1 MATVEECAAALQ
13 RVADQLGSVDPDT
26 RSKHVLDRSLA
37 CRVSDLDVTFRG
49 ELRDGGLHD
58 VRQGS
63 AEGAHIKLRVSS
75 DDLVALADGRIGF
88 AGAWATGRVK
98 VDASLTDLL
107 RLRTL
112 L

>member
-1 MATVEECAAALQ
+1 MATVEECTAALQ
-13 RVADQLGSVDPDT
+13 RLAAQLGGVDAET
-26 RSKHVLDRSLA
+26 RSKHLLDRSLS
-37 CRVSDLDVTFRG
+37 CRVPDLDVTFRG

-58 VRQGS
+58 IREGN
-63 AEGAHIKLRVSS
+63 ADGAHIKLRISS
-75 DDLVALADGRIGF
+75 DDLIALTQGRLGF
-88 AGAWATGRVK
+88 AGAWATGRIK

>member
-1 MATVEECAAALQ
+1 MATVEECTAALQ
-13 RVADQLGSVDPDT
+13 RLADRLGGMSSET
-26 RSKHVLDRSLA
+26 RDKHVPDRSLA

-58 VRQGS
+58 IRL
-63 AEGAHIKLRVSS
+63 AAADGAHIKLRVRS
-75 DDLVALADGRIGF
+75 DDLVALTEGRMGF
-88 AGAWATGRVK
+88 AGAWATGKVK

-107 RLRTL
+107 RLRSL